1 MVARVDFFQKGI
13 LKNVEQSPTTK
24 NSTLSKS
31 FPNRLPAGSRWG
43 SCSAQLPPHPASLST
58 RAASAA
64 SLCRLRVDC
73 GHVPPRLLPLA
84 RDAARPP
91 LSSSLS
97 LSLCLSLSISLSL
110 CLSYRFNPSR
120 CRCRCRSGAAI
131 PAPAV
136 ATGVAPTVATLP
148 KVSPRQTPPLPSGSS
163 YLFPLPTATMFTQR
177 ARRWTSRTSSSIWSA
192 QVQMRGRGR
201 GPGGRGGSRLAGS
214 RPGRQ
219 QASRRPRPCR
229 SSRRARDGCSGAG
242 RGVGGSA
249 CKDHFTL
256 FGHVSTVLLQ
266 RPRSHLSHRSAS
278 PPPS

>member
-1 MVARVDFFQKGI
+1 M
-13 LKNVEQSPTTK
+13 SPRLCRPSFWLLLSLPSKTTR
-24 NSTLSKS
+24 S

-136 ATGVAPTVATLP
+136 AAGVAPTVAALP

-177 ARRWTSRTSSSIWSA
+177 ARRWTSRTTGSIWSA
-192 QVQMRGRGR
+192 PAPMRGRGR
-201 GPGGRGGSRLAGS
+201 GQGGRGESRLACS
-214 RPGRQ
+214 RQGRPDLFTLD
-219 QASRRPRPCR
+219 S
-229 SSRRARDGCSGAG
+229 
-242 RGVGGSA
+242 
-249 CKDHFTL
+249 FTL
-256 FGHVSTVLLQ
+256 FGHVSTVLIQ
-266 RPRSHLSHRSAS
+266 RPRSCRRSLAIIFDCVTRFWVDS
-278 PPPS
+278 LESLLCFMSIS